1 MARHRDQLETID
13 MVRVVVTVI
22 SLMAKV
28 VVAVIPCME
37 VTVVVISCW
46 RRLVWL
52 HATAVVGDTSRTG
65 WS

>member
-1 MARHRDQLETID
+1 

-46 RRLVWL
+46 QRLVWL